1 MERVKREHFGVYAVI
16 LNTKRHEILLI
27 TKKRGPY
34 IGLLDL
40 PGGKPQFHETF
51 IDTLAREVLEETGLT
66 LISSTQLKTC
76 LCIKDFPTLTLRHTG
91 VLYSVD
97 VSGEVNP
104 AGDEEDSAGARWIN
118 IRQIEES
125 TVTPFVEEA
134 VLGL

>member
-1 MERVKREHFGVYAVI
+1 MERVKRERFGVYAVI

-40 PGGKPQFHETF
+40 PGGKPEFHETF

-66 LISSTQLKTC
+66 LISSTQPKTC
-76 LCIKDFPTLTLRHTG
+76 FCLTDFPTLTLRHTG

-104 AGDEEDSAGARWIN
+104 ARDEEDSAGARWIN
-118 IRQIEES
+118 IR
-125 TVTPFVEEA
+125 
-134 VLGL
+134 